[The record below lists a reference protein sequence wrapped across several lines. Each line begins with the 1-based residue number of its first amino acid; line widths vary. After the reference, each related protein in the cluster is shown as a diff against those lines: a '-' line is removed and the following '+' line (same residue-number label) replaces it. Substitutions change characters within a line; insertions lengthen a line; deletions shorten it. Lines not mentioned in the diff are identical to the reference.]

1 MERLNSI
8 TFAIFPAVFKR
19 YYYYTSKCVCGVGYH
34 IAQYALFHRKL
45 WPNYMVLLCI
55 LCYKPNGR
63 IFYDILLC
71 IFNVRMLAMYKYIDV
86 HAMPTKIWRK
96 KSEFFFERF
105 QMNLFIKLA
114 QAPTVEDIFGYH
126 YIMADYT
133 VRTPLVQLVRK
144 KNNINIWV

>member
-71 IFNVRMLAMYKYIDV
+71 IFNVRMLAMYIVQCTSTSTYMLCQPRYDV
-86 HAMPTKIWRK
+86 KKVNSSLKDSKWIYSLNWPRLLQLKIFLDITILWLIIPYVLLWFNWWEK
-96 KSEFFFERF
+96 K
-105 QMNLFIKLA
+105 
-114 QAPTVEDIFGYH
+114 T
-126 YIMADYT
+126 T
-133 VRTPLVQLVRK
+133 
-144 KNNINIWV
+144 